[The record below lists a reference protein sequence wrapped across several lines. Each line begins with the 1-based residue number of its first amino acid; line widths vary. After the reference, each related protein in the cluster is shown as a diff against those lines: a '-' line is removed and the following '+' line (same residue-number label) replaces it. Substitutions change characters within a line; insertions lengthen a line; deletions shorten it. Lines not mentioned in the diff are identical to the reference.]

1 MKIRILNLL
10 LFLYVLT
17 LFSTERIFSKE
28 SVSIESYPPIVWE
41 INGGRFELVDTNP
54 FVCGILG
61 TTSFDRVFA
70 GSTFWSWHA
79 TRCCVGKDWQSTAHR
94 LASIRTFI
102 APRDGE
108 IVLRGSLNR
117 LKQDPKADPLI
128 ISIRI
133 NEKEIISAPLLSES
147 KKDLSYT
154 LNRNVKKGDRIRFIV
169 RKKETL
175 YPNEEH
181 HLVWSPK
188 ENAEAGVVCWD
199 PLVAYMDGSKERY
212 LASKAFYTKPGTKT
226 EEPAD
231 NWTYEY
237 WQFNTRSTL
246 LPKDYD
252 SNFSR
257 MIQFEWI
264 REDRIVPDNASSFRN
279 AALTHWEGAKR
290 LCEELRDEWDEGIFE
305 KNEKKLTLLKKEL
318 DKISANDL
326 RACELIYARIRGL
339 KRAIV
344 FSNPLMDF
352 GSLLFCKRVPS
363 SYSHLVG
370 QYLGWRARSGGSIFV
385 LKEPGRSLECTD
397 LIKERLPLGSYL
409 EPRLSWDARKI
420 VFSYVDLKDLK
431 PFDPHYVFH
440 TDPDQGC
447 FHIYSMNIDG
457 SQLKQLTKG
466 TSDDITPNWL
476 PDGDIVFSSTRR
488 QGYARCYWW
497 GFGLRWNVYTICR
510 MKSDGSNIQK
520 LSWHETNEW
529 FPEVNKDGLITY
541 ARWDYI
547 DRDAV
552 THQNLWAMRP
562 DGTNPIAIW
571 GNASPNPMCSFQAAP
586 IPNSKKYIFTA
597 SAHHSVTGGSLVML
611 DPAKGVDGL
620 APLERVTPTIPF
632 PESEQAMLSE
642 FYESPFPLSDRFFL
656 VSYSPFP
663 LRWEPQDPNLFNG
676 QGLYAL
682 DIFGNRELIY
692 RDSKIGA
699 TTPIPVQE
707 RPTPPILPSL
717 LPKDAPNY
725 GEMSITD
732 VYQGLGSK
740 IERGRIKEI
749 RVIQILPKTTRDSD
763 YPPIGLAGEENARL
777 ILGTVPVEEDGSAYF
792 RVPAKTPILLQ
803 TLDQDGLAYQTMRSL
818 TYLQPGEYVS
828 CTGCHENK
836 TSAAYATNQTVDKFA
851 TKRPKAMQRPASEL
865 NPGSLGGR
873 TFSYVETIQPIW
885 DRHCLDCHND
895 QRTDGKVNMKGTP
908 DRFFTKSYYSLCHG
922 REFWGDN
929 GRDPKRLERALIPRF
944 GGRNTIQMTEP
955 GGKYGAIG
963 SRLLTMLR
971 KEHEGV
977 KLTPDE
983 LKTIGT
989 WIDLNAVFYGVY
1001 EPEDQARQLR
1011 GEQVPIPVVQ

>member
-1 MKIRILNLL
+1 MI
-10 LFLYVLT
+10 
-17 LFSTERIFSKE
+17 
-28 SVSIESYPPIVWE
+28 
-41 INGGRFELVDTNP
+41 DTNP
-54 FVCGILG
+54 FDCGTLG
-61 TTSFDRVFA
+61 TTSFDRVFI

-79 TRCCVGKDWQSTAHR
+79 TRCCVGKDWQSTARR
-94 LASIRTFI
+94 LASIRSFI
-102 APRDGE
+102 APHDGRIE
-108 IVLRGSLNR
+108 LKGTLNR
-117 LKQDPKADPLI
+117 FKPDPKAVPLTT
-128 ISIRI
+128 SIRI
-133 NEKEIISAPLLSES
+133 NDKELWSGTLAPEPGKGLCYSLIC
-147 KKDLSYT
+147 
-154 LNRNVKKGDRIRFIV
+154 NVKKGDRVRFIV
-169 RKKETL
+169 RKKESF
-175 YPNEEH
+175 YSNEDLR
-181 HLVWSPK
+181 LVWSSK

-199 PLVAYMDGSKERY
+199 PLVVYLDGSKDRY
-212 LASKAFYTKPGTKT
+212 LGSKAFYTKPGTKT

-231 NWTYEY
+231 NWAYEY
-237 WQFNTRSTL
+237 WQFNMRSTL

-252 SNFSR
+252 SNFGR

-264 REDRIVPDNASSFRN
+264 REDRIIPGDARSFRK

-305 KNEKKLTLLKKEL
+305 KSKKKLNELKIEL
-318 DKISANDL
+318 DKIPADDLYAN
-326 RACELIYARIRGL
+326 ELVYAKIRGL

-352 GSLLFCKRVPS
+352 GPLLFCKRVPS

-370 QYLGWRARSGGSIFV
+370 QYLGWRARSGGSLFI
-385 LKEPGRSLECTD
+385 LKEPGKSLECTD
-397 LIKERLPLGSYL
+397 LIKGRLPLGSYL

-457 SQLKQLTKG
+457 SQLKQLTQG
-466 TSDDITPNWL
+466 TADDITPNWL

-510 MKSDGSNIQK
+510 MKPDGSKIQN

-529 FPEVNKDGLITY
+529 FPAVNKDGLITY

-562 DGTNPIAIW
+562 DGTNPIAVW
-571 GNASPNPMCSFQAAP
+571 GNASPNPMCSFQAVP

-597 SAHHSVTGGSLVML
+597 SAHHSITGGSLVLL

-620 APLERVTPTIPF
+620 ASLERVTPSIPF
-632 PESEQAMLSE
+632 PESEQSMLSE

-676 QGLYAL
+676 QGIYAL

-717 LPKDAPNY
+717 LPKEAPNY

-732 VYQGLGSK
+732 VYQGLGDK

-792 RVPAKTPILLQ
+792 RVPSKTPILLQ
-803 TLDQDGLAYQTMRSL
+803 ALDQNGLAYQTMRSL

-828 CTGCHENK
+828 CTGCHENRTSSAYAATQTADK
-836 TSAAYATNQTVDKFA
+836 SAA
-851 TKRPKAMQRPASEL
+851 KRPKAMQRPASEL
-865 NPGSLGGR
+865 KPGALGGR

-895 QRTDGKVNMKGTP
+895 QRTDGKINMTGTP
-908 DRFFTKSYYSLCHG
+908 DRFFTKSYYALCRG
-922 REFWGDN
+922 KEFWGDN
-929 GRDPKRLERALIPRF
+929 GHDPKRLERALVPRF

-963 SRLLTMLR
+963 SRLLDMLR
-971 KEHEGV
+971 KGHEGV

-983 LKTIGT
+983 IRTIGA

-1001 EPEDQARQLR
+1001 DPEEQARQLR
-1011 GEQVPIPVVQ
+1011 GEKVPIPVIQ